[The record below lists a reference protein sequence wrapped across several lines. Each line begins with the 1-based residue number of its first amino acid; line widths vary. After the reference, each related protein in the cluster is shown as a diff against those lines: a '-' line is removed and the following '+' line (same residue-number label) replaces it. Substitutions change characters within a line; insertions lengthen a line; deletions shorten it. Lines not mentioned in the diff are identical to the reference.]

1 MNYAK
6 MSMKHLNYIINMEER
21 TMRGMVEDYELEIW
35 AKLGSKKGF
44 VY

>member
-1 MNYAK
+1 MNYTK
-6 MSMKHLNYIINMEER
+6 MSMKHLDYIINMEEKK
-21 TMRGMVEDYELEIW
+21 MRGMVEDYELNIW